1 MSSDGADLL
10 GFILV
15 GIVLFGLFGGCAVG
29 ADSLQCSST
38 ANAMRVNH
46 TWGLFSGCIIEA
58 KPGRWIPLDQYH
70 SVDVSP

>member
-1 MSSDGADLL
+1 MSDGFFFTIVIGIFLL
-10 GFILV
+10 LV
-15 GIVLFGLFGGCAVG
+15 GGCAVG

-38 ANAMRVNH
+38 ANAMHVNH
-46 TWGLFSGCIIEA
+46 TWGVFSGCVIEA